1 MKSKEVKID
10 GITYKVSA
18 STNAGVEDGIAQLK
32 KSLKPKKTIKVKK
45 HKKDDDQD
53 AIPTGT
59 IG

>member
-1 MKSKEVKID
+1 MKSKEVKIE

-32 KSLKPKKTIKVKK
+32 KSLKPKTKRKP
-45 HKKDDDQD
+45 KKDDDQD